1 MSENLLIVESP
12 AKAKTIEKY
21 LGKDF
26 KVQSCFG
33 HIRDLPKGKIAV
45 DIDNNFEPE
54 YTVPKDKAKI
64 VSTLKAAA
72 KKAKEVWLATDE
84 DREGEAISWHLCH
97 VLGLKIEETK
107 RITFHEITK
116 SALLEA
122 IENPRL
128 VNMDLVNAQQARRVL
143 DRLVGFEISPVLWKK
158 IRTKGA
164 LSAGRVQSVALR
176 LITEREEEILAF
188 VPQSWFKVEAIFA
201 IEDENNN
208 RVKFKAF
215 LSEKI
220 AEESSAE
227 QLLNTWKKARF
238 TIAHIEKKPAKKTPA
253 PPFTTSTLQQEASRK
268 LGFSVSKTMTLAQRL
283 YEAGH
288 ISYMR
293 TDSVNLSDFALDAAK
308 KMVEKN
314 YGNEYVKTRRY
325 NTKSKSAQEAH
336 EAIRPAYFD
345 KQSIE
350 AGRDEE
356 RLYQLI
362 WKRAVASQMADAK
375 LERTIFN
382 IKNDVDNKTLTAKGE
397 VLIFD
402 GFLKLYQ
409 VSKEDDQE
417 ENTSVLPRVKPAQAL
432 ETIQIQASEKF
443 SKPAG
448 RFTEATLVRRLEEL
462 GIGRPSTYAKTIKTI
477 EDRGYVVK
485 KSQEGKQR
493 DIIKLTLENALL
505 SRKVITENYGAEKK
519 KLFPSDVGMLVSRFL
534 SDNFKLIM
542 DYSFTANIEKDLDK
556 IATGDKAWS
565 SIIKAFYEPFHKQ
578 VEITEKESKRVSGD
592 RNLGNHP
599 ESGKPVIA
607 RIGRYG
613 PMVQIGEGGGEEKP
627 QFAKLMPDQSIN
639 TITLEEALELFKLP
653 KTLGQY
659 ESEEIVVSQGRFGP
673 YIRHKNKFYSLPKD
687 QDLMA
692 VSLEE
697 AIKIIDEKRKA
708 AAENTI
714 KVFDKEEILVLK
726 GRYGPYL
733 KKGKRNYR
741 IPKSI
746 DPESIT
752 LEQCLEIVE
761 KAPEKKPRY
770 QRKKKS

>member
-1 MSENLLIVESP
+1 MAENLLIVESP
-12 AKAKTIEKY
+12 AKASTIEKY

-33 HIRDLPKGKIAV
+33 HIRDLPKGKLAI
-45 DIDNNFEPE
+45 DIDKNFEPE
-54 YTVPKDKAKI
+54 YTIPKDKAKI
-64 VSTLKAAA
+64 VSELKLAA
-72 KKAKEVWLATDE
+72 KKASVVWLATDE

-97 VLGLKIEETK
+97 VLGLNIEETK

-116 SALLEA
+116 QALLNA
-122 IENPRL
+122 IENPRI

-143 DRLVGFEISPVLWKK
+143 DRLVGFEVSPVLWKK

-188 VPQSWFKVEAIFA
+188 VPSSWFKIEVYFNAI
-201 IEDENNN
+201 DKNNVP
-208 RVKFKAF
+208 VKFKAL
-215 LSEKI
+215 LSDKIKNEVLATDLLTSWKDADFKI
-220 AEESSAE
+220 A
-227 QLLNTWKKARF
+227 N
-238 TIAHIEKKPAKKTPA
+238 IEKKPAKKSPA
-253 PPFTTSTLQQEASRK
+253 PPFTTSSLQQEASRK

-288 ISYMR
+288 ITYMR
-293 TDSVNLSDFALDAAK
+293 TDSVNLSDFALGKARN
-308 KMVEKN
+308 MVEKN
-314 YGNEYVKTRRY
+314 YGKTYAKTRKY

-336 EAIRPAYFD
+336 EAIRPAYFE
-345 KQSIE
+345 KQNIE

-375 LERTIFN
+375 LERTTFS
-382 IKNDVDNKTLTAKGE
+382 IKNNVDDKLLLAKGE
-397 VLIFD
+397 VMIFD

-409 VSKEDDQE
+409 ANKDEDEEFSK
-417 ENTSVLPRVKPAQAL
+417 VLPKVNLGQFL
-432 ETIQIQASEKF
+432 ETIKIDATEKF
-443 SKPAG
+443 SKAPS
-448 RFTEATLVRRLEEL
+448 RFSEASLVKRLEEL
-462 GIGRPSTYAKTIKTI
+462 GIGRPSTYAKIIKTI
-477 EDRGYVVK
+477 EDRGYAVK
-485 KSQEGKQR
+485 KSYEGKQR
-493 DIIKLTLENALL
+493 KIIQLTLINKGI
-505 SRKVITENYGAEKK
+505 SKKNSTENYGAEKK
-519 KLFPSDVGMLVSRFL
+519 KLFPSDVGIVVSRFL
-534 SDNFKLIM
+534 SENFETIM

-556 IATGDKAWS
+556 IASGQMLWS
-565 SIIKAFYEPFHKQ
+565 SIIKTFYKPFHKQ

-592 RNLGNHP
+592 RILGNHP
-599 ESGKPVIA
+599 EKDKPVIA

-627 QFAKLMPDQSIN
+627 QFAKLMPEQSIN

-653 KTLGQY
+653 KSIGLF
-659 ESEEIVVSQGRFGP
+659 EEEEVVVSQGRFGP

-692 VSLEE
+692 ISLEE
-697 AIKIIDEKRKA
+697 AIFIIEEKRKA
-708 AAENTI
+708 ALENII
-714 KVFDKEEILVLK
+714 KVFEEEDIQVLK

-733 KKGKRNYR
+733 KKGKNNYR
-741 IPKSI
+741 IPKAI
-746 DPESIT
+746 DPDTLS

-761 KAPEKKPRY
+761 KAPEKKKRY